1 MITIYGDASNINLT
15 AQKRHLRVVEGQTQA
30 TPYAGYLDPSLRN
43 ADGSFRLPAATDTLP
58 LARSEAAYSYFGGL
72 IPGTVLVK
80 TTGENFTVHNG
91 DTTAAV
97 EPFGL
102 LGQFVGGTID
112 GVKSTNEVA
121 AWFGP
126 DSVYDLLAPAW
137 NDTGLAAAIA
147 ASTAGK
153 AVKLYAGK
161 DGRLTYIASPGSSIA
176 VATVVERPS
185 SAVLRIKLLV

>member
-43 ADGSFRLPAATDTLP
+43 ADGSLRIPTASDLLP
-58 LARSEAAYSYFGGL
+58 LKRTEAAFTFQGGL

-91 DTTAAV
+91 DTGNAV
-97 EPFGL
+97 EAFGL
-102 LGQFVGGTID
+102 LGQFVGGSFD
-112 GVKSTNEVA
+112 GVKSTNEVSG
-121 AWFGP
+121 WLGP

-137 NDTGLAAAIA
+137 NDTGLAAAINS
-147 ASTAGK
+147 STAGK
-153 AVKLYAGK
+153 AVKLYAGP
-161 DGRLTYIASPGSSIA
+161 DGRLAYLASPGSSIA
-176 VATVVERPS
+176 IATVVERPS
-185 SAVLRIKLLV
+185 AAVLRIKLLI